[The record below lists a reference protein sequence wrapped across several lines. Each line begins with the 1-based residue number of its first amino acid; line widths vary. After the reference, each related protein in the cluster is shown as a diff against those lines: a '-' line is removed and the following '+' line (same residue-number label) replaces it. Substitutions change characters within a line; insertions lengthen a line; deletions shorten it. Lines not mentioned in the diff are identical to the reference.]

1 MSSGFSVRQTTESV
15 PLLDLKRQYEDLK
28 VLLVDVL
35 AGVNDS
41 GMFVLGPEVQKL
53 EHEIAS
59 YLNTQYGIGC
69 ASGSDALLL
78 SLMAAK
84 IGPGD
89 EVIVPSFTFFATASC
104 VARLGATPVFA
115 DIDPVTYNLDPKDV
129 EAKITP
135 RTRAIIPVH
144 LYGQCADMDT
154 LNESSLDGK
163 KVSEI
168 VLEAIAEIGEKV
180 SIRRFARYASEGGRV
195 TSYIH
200 MGGKIG
206 VLVELTGGSA
216 ELGKD
221 IAMQIAAANPSC
233 VDRSGL
239 DPAALEHEREVL
251 TKQAMEENNAL
262 PEGKR
267 RPEAIIAKMVDGRLQ
282 KNFYKEACLVEQ
294 PFVKDPEQTVAK
306 VLGSVAVK
314 QFTRFQLGEGIE
326 NKQEDFAAEVAAQI
340 K

>member
-1 MSSGFSVRQTTESV
+1 M
-15 PLLDLKRQYEDLK
+15 
-28 VLLVDVL
+28 
-35 AGVNDS
+35 
-41 GMFVLGPEVQKL
+41 LG
-53 EHEIAS
+53 
-59 YLNTQYGIGC
+59 
-69 ASGSDALLL
+69 
-78 SLMAAK
+78 
-84 IGPGD
+84 
-89 EVIVPSFTFFATASC
+89 
-104 VARLGATPVFA
+104 
-115 DIDPVTYNLDPKDV
+115 
-129 EAKITP
+129 
-135 RTRAIIPVH
+135 
-144 LYGQCADMDT
+144 
-154 LNESSLDGK
+154 
-163 KVSEI
+163 
-168 VLEAIAEIGEKV
+168 AIAEIGEKV
-180 SIRRFARYASEGGRV
+180 SLRRFARYASEDGRV

-239 DPAALEHEREVL
+239 DPAVLEHEREVL
-251 TKQAMEENNAL
+251 TKQALEENNAL

-314 QFTRFQLGEGIE
+314 QFARFQLGEGIE
-326 NKQEDFAAEVAAQI
+326 KKQEDFAAEVAAQI